1 MRTILILILLA
12 FSNLSNAQLTDFFG
26 KTIVHEIKLNKLDDG
41 TYAGAMEWTTGGADS
56 LQRFIINGLDVK
68 TPVMVRI
75 ISKAPDHNIDLSFHK
90 ESWEKVES
98 KVSTNGEKFVDKVF
112 RTMNTAG
119 IGVSSEVAEIPYLIT
134 VKTGLQFPST
144 QSLIRFTDDIE
155 EYNQYVQTLGVS
167 GNIISL
173 ESQKDSEAPE
183 ISLINKV
190 DKENNLMYIIIGLLI
205 AIIILFV
212 LFIFKKQKTKK
223 LSIITIGICSFANTY
238 AQSSQPRPI
247 PISDKEPAVFIEY
260 RSENVSNQVPINYT
274 SPNHR
279 PAEDRTVHL
288 EGDDGTTHV
297 VRLEPNQG
305 SLELSG
311 DAAAAVERRIRE
323 ADEQFNEDY
332 GANSPGEPTESDA
345 RILPDDLI
353 HEELAR
359 LRNQVRRLQAQVD
372 LLSQQDQHQ
381 EDEGEDEEP
390 PILVYCEVKQDC
402 KNCAMKPFNRFRK
415 RHTYFMQLQRFY
427 YRKRSDLNAAITSAD
442 ALASV
447 PGAGLGWSNIKLY
460 QVRPAMEKL
469 KLEYDKKFNQ
479 YISDMTLD
487 IHAIEGCLATH
498 SQTTSL
504 FKTQATLM
512 LANMRTS
519 RITF

>member
-1 MRTILILILLA
+1 
-12 FSNLSNAQLTDFFG
+12 
-26 KTIVHEIKLNKLDDG
+26 
-41 TYAGAMEWTTGGADS
+41 
-56 LQRFIINGLDVK
+56 
-68 TPVMVRI
+68 
-75 ISKAPDHNIDLSFHK
+75 
-90 ESWEKVES
+90 
-98 KVSTNGEKFVDKVF
+98 
-112 RTMNTAG
+112 
-119 IGVSSEVAEIPYLIT
+119 
-134 VKTGLQFPST
+134 
-144 QSLIRFTDDIE
+144 
-155 EYNQYVQTLGVS
+155 
-167 GNIISL
+167 
-173 ESQKDSEAPE
+173 
-183 ISLINKV
+183 
-190 DKENNLMYIIIGLLI
+190 MYISIGLLI

-381 EDEGEDEEP
+381 EDEGEDE
-390 PILVYCEVKQDC
+390 
-402 KNCAMKPFNRFRK
+402 
-415 RHTYFMQLQRFY
+415 
-427 YRKRSDLNAAITSAD
+427 
-442 ALASV
+442 
-447 PGAGLGWSNIKLY
+447 
-460 QVRPAMEKL
+460 
-469 KLEYDKKFNQ
+469 
-479 YISDMTLD
+479 
-487 IHAIEGCLATH
+487 
-498 SQTTSL
+498 
-504 FKTQATLM
+504 
-512 LANMRTS
+512 
-519 RITF
+519 